1 MQAELGQRLRRREIG
16 ITALALVV
24 LLALVYP
31 FIFNDYLV
39 GVGITVL
46 MLGIMA
52 ESWNLIGGYAGY
64 PSFGNAVFFGL
75 GAYTV
80 ALIVQRAGLPFVV
93 GLLLSGIVTGAAAV
107 LIGIPVLRL
116 RGHYFAIATL
126 GVLSFMEQVV
136 IVSEKLTR
144 GGAGIRL
151 PIPSMALETF
161 NEVIYLL
168 MLLFLLAVTGFTYWT
183 AHSKFGFGLIAIR
196 ENEVAARVMGVNT
209 TLYKIAAFAASG
221 FFTGFAGAIFAYWQ
235 SYVDPPSVFS
245 FDYNVLLVI
254 MAFVGGAGTVFGP
267 VVGAVL
273 LGVVSEYLRGHL
285 GEKHL
290 LVFGLVIVF
299 TVIFAPNG
307 LMEYLTGRRGLSVGS
322 FLSNIREHRV

>member
-1 MQAELGQRLRRREIG
+1 LLPERLRRREVG
-16 ITALALVV
+16 IVAALVAV
-24 LLALVYP
+24 LLAAAYP
-31 FIFNDYLV
+31 FVFNDYLV
-39 GVGITVL
+39 GVGTTIL
-46 MLGIMA
+46 MLAVLA

-75 GAYTV
+75 GAY
-80 ALIVQRAGLPFVV
+80 AAAILIQRADLPFVV
-93 GLLLSGIVTGAAAV
+93 GLLAGGVVTAAIAV
-107 LIGIPVLRL
+107 VIGLPVLRL

-151 PIPSMALETF
+151 PFSSLDLQTF
-161 NEVIYLL
+161 NEVIYLV
-168 MLLFLLAVTGFTYWT
+168 MLLIVLAVTAFTFWM
-183 AHSKFGFGLIAIR
+183 ANSKLGFGLIAIR

-209 TLYKIAAFAASG
+209 TMYKIIAFAASG
-221 FFTGFAGAIFAYWQ
+221 MFSGFAGATFAYWQ

-267 VVGAVL
+267 L
-273 LGVVSEYLRGHL
+273 LGALLLGSLSEYLRGHL

-290 LVFGLVIVF
+290 LVFGVVIVL

-307 LMEYLTGRRGLSVGS
+307 LMEYITGRRRISAGS
-322 FLSNIREHRV
+322 LLTNIREHRV